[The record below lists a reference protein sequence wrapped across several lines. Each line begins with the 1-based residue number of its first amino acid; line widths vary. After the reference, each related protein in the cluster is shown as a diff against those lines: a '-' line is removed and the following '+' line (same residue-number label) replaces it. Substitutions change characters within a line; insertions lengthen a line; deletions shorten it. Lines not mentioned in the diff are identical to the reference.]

1 MKKIRLFAII
11 YIFFVFSLNCFGQES
26 NKYVLIYE
34 DFEKISEIQELIENS
49 NTKILEKY
57 GVSLKDL
64 DFLENLE
71 FQRFFIGYQVRII
84 DEIKLLEMKYDR
96 SRIENFLIANNLSFS
111 VIKRDMKAY
120 IFFPN
125 VSMPEL
131 EEAEKGQLDSQ
142 LEMLK
147 LISSLNHNINIEY
160 EYPNRSE
167 FEEILKMAAG
177 KESLDFVL
185 IVMQK
190 ENPDSWK
197 INFPIS
203 KRVFKNE
210 SLDFHD
216 FLIDEIISIS
226 TKSREIIRNKFIL
239 EIPFRDSD
247 MVENLLGFLA
257 SRNEVIS
264 FSFKS
269 LNSKYIELEYETY
282 LSKTEAEKMLS
293 EFRWQE

>member
-71 FQRFFIGYQVRII
+71 FERFFIGYQVRII

-120 IFFPN
+120 IFLPD
-125 VSMPEL
+125 VSMPQLDEV
-131 EEAEKGQLDSQ
+131 EQGQLDSQ

-147 LISSLNHNINIEY
+147 LISSLNHNINIKY

-167 FEEILKMAAG
+167 FEEILKTAAG

-185 IVMQK
+185 IVIQK
-190 ENPDSWK
+190 ENPDLWK
-197 INFPIS
+197 INFPVS

>member
-11 YIFFVFSLNCFGQES
+11 YIFFVFSLKCFGQES

-57 GVSLKDL
+57 GVSLKDS

-131 EEAEKGQLDSQ
+131 EEAEKGILDSQ

-167 FEEILKMAAG
+167 FEEILKTAAG

>member
-11 YIFFVFSLNCFGQES
+11 YIFFVFSLKCFGQES

-71 FQRFFIGYQVRII
+71 FERFFIGYQVRII

-120 IFFPN
+120 IFLPD
-125 VSMPEL
+125 VSMPQLDEV
-131 EEAEKGQLDSQ
+131 EQGQLDSQ

-167 FEEILKMAAG
+167 FEEILKTAAG
-177 KESLDFVL
+177 EESLDFVL
-185 IVMQK
+185 IVIQK

-264 FSFKS
+264 FHLKV
-269 LNSKYIELEYETY
+269 
-282 LSKTEAEKMLS
+282 
-293 EFRWQE
+293 

>member
-1 MKKIRLFAII
+1 
-11 YIFFVFSLNCFGQES
+11 
-26 NKYVLIYE
+26 
-34 DFEKISEIQELIENS
+34 
-49 NTKILEKY
+49 
-57 GVSLKDL
+57 
-64 DFLENLE
+64 
-71 FQRFFIGYQVRII
+71 
-84 DEIKLLEMKYDR
+84 
-96 SRIENFLIANNLSFS
+96 
-111 VIKRDMKAY
+111 
-120 IFFPN
+120 
-125 VSMPEL
+125 
-131 EEAEKGQLDSQ
+131 
-142 LEMLK
+142 MLK
-147 LISSLNHNINIEY
+147 LISSLNHNINIKY

-167 FEEILKMAAG
+167 FEEIVKTAARKKG
-177 KESLDFVL
+177 LDFVL
-185 IVMQK
+185 MVMQK
-190 ENPDSWK
+190 EDPDSWK
-197 INFPIS
+197 IDFPIS

-239 EIPFRDSD
+239 EIPFRDFD

-269 LNSKYIELEYETY
+269 LNSQYIELEYETY

>member
-11 YIFFVFSLNCFGQES
+11 YIFFVFSLKCFGQES

-120 IFFPN
+120 IFLPD
-125 VSMPEL
+125 VSMPQLDEV
-131 EEAEKGQLDSQ
+131 EQGQLDSQ

-167 FEEILKMAAG
+167 FEEILKTAAG
-177 KESLDFVL
+177 EESLDFVL
-185 IVMQK
+185 IVIQK

>member
-57 GVSLKDL
+57 GVSLKDS

-71 FQRFFIGYQVRII
+71 FERFFIGYQVRII

-120 IFFPN
+120 IFFPD
-125 VSMPEL
+125 VSMPQLDEV
-131 EEAEKGQLDSQ
+131 EQGQLDSQ

-167 FEEILKMAAG
+167 FEEILKTAAG

-185 IVMQK
+185 IVIQK
-190 ENPDSWK
+190 ENPDLWK
-197 INFPIS
+197 INFPVS

>member
-11 YIFFVFSLNCFGQES
+11 YIFFVFSLKCFGQES

-120 IFFPN
+120 IFLPD
-125 VSMPEL
+125 VSMPQLDEV
-131 EEAEKGQLDSQ
+131 EQGQLDSQ

-167 FEEILKMAAG
+167 FEEILK
-177 KESLDFVL
+177 EVYLLQNLDNCL
-185 IVMQK
+185 Q
-190 ENPDSWK
+190 
-197 INFPIS
+197 
-203 KRVFKNE
+203 
-210 SLDFHD
+210 
-216 FLIDEIISIS
+216 
-226 TKSREIIRNKFIL
+226 
-239 EIPFRDSD
+239 
-247 MVENLLGFLA
+247 
-257 SRNEVIS
+257 
-264 FSFKS
+264 
-269 LNSKYIELEYETY
+269 
-282 LSKTEAEKMLS
+282 
-293 EFRWQE
+293 Q

>member
-57 GVSLKDL
+57 GVSLKDS

-71 FQRFFIGYQVRII
+71 FQRFYIGYQVRII

-147 LISSLNHNINIEY
+147 LISSLNHHINIEY

-167 FEEILKMAAG
+167 FEEILKTADG

-293 EFRWQE
+293 AVRWQE

>member
-71 FQRFFIGYQVRII
+71 FERFFIGYQVRII

-120 IFFPN
+120 IFLPD
-125 VSMPEL
+125 VSMPQLDEV
-131 EEAEKGQLDSQ
+131 EQGQLDSQ

-167 FEEILKMAAG
+167 FEEILKTAAG
-177 KESLDFVL
+177 EESLDFVL
-185 IVMQK
+185 IVIQK

>member
-71 FQRFFIGYQVRII
+71 FERFFIGYQVRII

-120 IFFPN
+120 IFLPD
-125 VSMPEL
+125 VSMPQLDEV
-131 EEAEKGQLDSQ
+131 EQGQLDSQ

-167 FEEILKMAAG
+167 FEEILKTAAG
-177 KESLDFVL
+177 EESLDFVL

>member
-49 NTKILEKY
+49 NTKILEKN
-57 GVSLKDL
+57 GVSIKDL
-64 DFLENLE
+64 DFLENIE
-71 FQRFFIGYQVRII
+71 FERFFIGYQVRII

-120 IFFPN
+120 IFLPD
-125 VSMPEL
+125 VSMPQLDEV
-131 EEAEKGQLDSQ
+131 EQGQLDSQ

-147 LISSLNHNINIEY
+147 LISSLNHNINIKY

-167 FEEILKMAAG
+167 FEEILKTAAG

-185 IVMQK
+185 IVIQK
-190 ENPDSWK
+190 ENPDLWK
-197 INFPIS
+197 INFPVS

-269 LNSKYIELEYETY
+269 LNSKYIDLEYETY

>member
-120 IFFPN
+120 IFLPD
-125 VSMPEL
+125 VSMPQLDEV
-131 EEAEKGQLDSQ
+131 EQGQLDSQ

-167 FEEILKMAAG
+167 FEEILKTAAG
-177 KESLDFVL
+177 EESLDFVL
-185 IVMQK
+185 IVIQK

>member
-64 DFLENLE
+64 DLLENLE
-71 FQRFFIGYQVRII
+71 FERFFIGYQVRII

-131 EEAEKGQLDSQ
+131 DEVEQGQLDSQ

-147 LISSLNHNINIEY
+147 LISSLNHNINIKY

-167 FEEILKMAAG
+167 FEEILKTAAG

-185 IVMQK
+185 IVIQK
-190 ENPDSWK
+190 ENPDLWK
-197 INFPIS
+197 INFPVS
-203 KRVFKNE
+203 KRVFNNE

>member
-11 YIFFVFSLNCFGQES
+11 YIFFVFSLKCFGQES

-120 IFFPN
+120 IFLPD
-125 VSMPEL
+125 VSMPQLDEV
-131 EEAEKGQLDSQ
+131 EQGQLDSQ

-147 LISSLNHNINIEY
+147 LISSLNHNINIKY
-160 EYPNRSE
+160 EYPNRYE
-167 FEEILKMAAG
+167 FEEILKTAAG

-185 IVMQK
+185 IAIQK
-190 ENPDSWK
+190 ENPDLWK
-197 INFPIS
+197 INFPVS

>member
-131 EEAEKGQLDSQ
+131 EEAEKGKLDSQ

-167 FEEILKMAAG
+167 FEEILKTAAG
-177 KESLDFVL
+177 EESLDFVL
-185 IVMQK
+185 IVIQK

>member
-11 YIFFVFSLNCFGQES
+11 YIFFVFSLKCFGQES

-84 DEIKLLEMKYDR
+84 DGIKLLEMKYDR

-120 IFFPN
+120 IFLPD
-125 VSMPEL
+125 VSMPQLDEV
-131 EEAEKGQLDSQ
+131 EQGQLDSQ

-167 FEEILKMAAG
+167 FEEILKTAAG

-185 IVMQK
+185 IVIQK
-190 ENPDSWK
+190 ENPDLWK
-197 INFPIS
+197 INFPVS

>member
-190 ENPDSWK
+190 ENPGSWK

>member
-57 GVSLKDL
+57 GVSLKDS

-131 EEAEKGQLDSQ
+131 EEAEKGILDSQ

-147 LISSLNHNINIEY
+147 LISSLNHNINIKY

-167 FEEILKMAAG
+167 FEEILKTAAG

-185 IVMQK
+185 IVIQK
-190 ENPDSWK
+190 ENPDLWK
-197 INFPIS
+197 INFPVS
-203 KRVFKNE
+203 KRVFNNE

>member
-120 IFFPN
+120 IFLPD
-125 VSMPEL
+125 VSMPQLDEV
-131 EEAEKGQLDSQ
+131 EQGQLDSQ

>member
-1 MKKIRLFAII
+1 MERI
-11 YIFFVFSLNCFGQES
+11 YI
-26 NKYVLIYE
+26 IH
-34 DFEKISEIQELIENS
+34 
-49 NTKILEKY
+49 
-57 GVSLKDL
+57 
-64 DFLENLE
+64 
-71 FQRFFIGYQVRII
+71 
-84 DEIKLLEMKYDR
+84 
-96 SRIENFLIANNLSFS
+96 NNLSFS
-111 VIKRDMKAY
+111 VIKRDIKAY
-120 IFFPN
+120 IFFQD
-125 VSMPEL
+125 VSMSEL
-131 EEAEKGQLDSQ
+131 KEVEKSQLDSQ
-142 LEMLK
+142 LVMLK
-147 LISSLNHNINIEY
+147 LISSLNHNINIKY

-167 FEEILKMAAG
+167 FEEIVKTAAR
-177 KESLDFVL
+177 KECLDFFL
-185 IVMQK
+185 MVMQK
-190 ENPDSWK
+190 EDPDSWK
-197 INFPIS
+197 IDFPIS

-239 EIPFRDSD
+239 EIPFRDFD

-269 LNSKYIELEYETY
+269 LNSQYIELEYETY

>member
-71 FQRFFIGYQVRII
+71 FERFFIGYQVRII

-125 VSMPEL
+125 VYMPEL

-167 FEEILKMAAG
+167 FEEILKTAAG
-177 KESLDFVL
+177 EESLDFVL
-185 IVMQK
+185 IVIQK

>member
-57 GVSLKDL
+57 GVSIKDL

-71 FQRFFIGYQVRII
+71 FERFFIGYQVRII

-120 IFFPN
+120 IFLPD
-125 VSMPEL
+125 VSMPQLDEV
-131 EEAEKGQLDSQ
+131 EQGQLDSQ

-147 LISSLNHNINIEY
+147 LISSLNHNINIKY

-167 FEEILKMAAG
+167 FEEILNTAAG

-185 IVMQK
+185 IVIQK
-190 ENPDSWK
+190 ENPDLWK
-197 INFPIS
+197 INFPVS

-269 LNSKYIELEYETY
+269 LNSKYIDLEYETY

>member
-71 FQRFFIGYQVRII
+71 FQRFFIGYQVRIV

-131 EEAEKGQLDSQ
+131 EEAEKSQLDSQ

-147 LISSLNHNINIEY
+147 LISSLNHNINIKY
-160 EYPNRSE
+160 EYPNRYE
-167 FEEILKMAAG
+167 FEEILKTAAG

-216 FLIDEIISIS
+216 FLIDEIVSIS

>member
-57 GVSLKDL
+57 GVSLKDS

-167 FEEILKMAAG
+167 FEEILKTADG

>member
-34 DFEKISEIQELIENS
+34 DFEKISEIQELIQNS

-64 DFLENLE
+64 DSIENLD

-96 SRIENFLIANNLSFS
+96 NRIENFLIANNLSFS

-120 IFFPN
+120 IFFPD

-131 EEAEKGQLDSQ
+131 EEVEKGQLDSQ

-147 LISSLNHNINIEY
+147 LISSLNHNINIKY
-160 EYPNRSE
+160 EYPDRSE
-167 FEEILKMAAG
+167 FEEIMKTAAG

-185 IVMQK
+185 IAMQK

-197 INFPIS
+197 IDFPIS

-210 SLDFHD
+210 DLDFHD

-269 LNSKYIELEYETY
+269 LNNQYIELEYETY

>member
-64 DFLENLE
+64 DLLENLE
-71 FQRFFIGYQVRII
+71 FERFFIGYQVRII

-120 IFFPN
+120 IFFPD
-125 VSMPEL
+125 VSMPQLDEV
-131 EEAEKGQLDSQ
+131 EQGQLDSQ

-147 LISSLNHNINIEY
+147 LISSLNHNINIKY

-167 FEEILKMAAG
+167 FEEILKTAAG

-185 IVMQK
+185 IVIQK
-190 ENPDSWK
+190 ENPDLWK
-197 INFPIS
+197 INFPVS

>member
-71 FQRFFIGYQVRII
+71 FERFFIGYQVRII

-125 VSMPEL
+125 VYMPKL

-167 FEEILKMAAG
+167 FEEILKTAAG
-177 KESLDFVL
+177 EESLDFVL
-185 IVMQK
+185 IVIQK